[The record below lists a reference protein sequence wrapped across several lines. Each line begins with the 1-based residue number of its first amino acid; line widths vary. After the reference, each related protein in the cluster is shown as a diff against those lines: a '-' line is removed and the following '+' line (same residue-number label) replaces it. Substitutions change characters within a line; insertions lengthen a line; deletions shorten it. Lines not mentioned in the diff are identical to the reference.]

1 MISSAREYL
10 DQSTNTKNVVFVL
23 YSQSDFDVF
32 EEKLDRLLLGIL
44 SSNFKNI
51 L

>member
-10 DQSTNTKNVVFVL
+10 NQSTNTKEVVFVL

-32 EEKLDRLLLGIL
+32 EKELDRQC
-44 SSNFKNI
+44 SQEF
-51 L
+51 

>member
-10 DQSTNTKNVVFVL
+10 NQSTNTKEVVFVL

-32 EEKLDRLLLGIL
+32 EKELDRQY
-44 SSNFKNI
+44 SQEF
-51 L
+51 